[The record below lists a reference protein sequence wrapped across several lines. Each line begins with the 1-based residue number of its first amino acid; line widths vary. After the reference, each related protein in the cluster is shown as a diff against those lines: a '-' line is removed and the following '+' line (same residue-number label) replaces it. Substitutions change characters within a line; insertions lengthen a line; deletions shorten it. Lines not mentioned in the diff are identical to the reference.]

1 MKVTTDFTKTASN
14 GGANGSDLKAQIGP
28 VILLTAIFFINF
40 TARIVYAP
48 LMPVI
53 EAELGILHIEAG
65 SLFFLISM
73 GYFIAL
79 LCSGWFAAR
88 LNHRNTIILSS
99 VALSLTL
106 LSTALSKNLWTVRIT
121 LLFTGAAA
129 GLYLPS
135 GIAVL
140 MAIIRQNQLGKAIAI
155 HELAPTLALVVTPLF
170 SELILTR
177 FHWRTTLVLI
187 AVSGICSCWVF
198 TRFKW
203 IGAFEGAPPN
213 LDALKSFLREPAF
226 WLMIMLFGLGITGS
240 LGLYTML
247 PLYLVTDHGIDRN
260 FANTLVAFSRA
271 SGIFMTFVG
280 GWAADR
286 FGSGKT
292 MMVVFCLTGIFTMAM
307 GIATGTG
314 ILIAVFLQP
323 MVAVCFF
330 PAGFAMLSRIG
341 PPGSRNIAVSLT
353 VPAAFLI
360 GAGAVPTIIGYLG
373 DSASF
378 ALGITLVGCLIASGA
393 IAAWFLESQMKKGVL
408 LDNLT
413 NQ

>member
-1 MKVTTDFTKTASN
+1 MNDKTDHITTVSSD
-14 GGANGSDLKAQIGP
+14 GANVSNLRSQIGP
-28 VILLTAIFFINF
+28 LILLTAIFFVNF
-40 TARIVYAP
+40 SARIVYAP

-53 EAELGILHIEAG
+53 EAELGILHAEAG

-99 VALSLTL
+99 VALGLAL
-106 LSTALSKNLWTVRIT
+106 LSTALSENLWAIRFT
-121 LLFTGAAA
+121 LLLTGAAA

-140 MAIIRQNQLGKAIAI
+140 MSIIRQDQLGKAIAI
-155 HELAPTLALVVTPLF
+155 HELAPSLALVVVPLL
-170 SELILTR
+170 SEFILTW

-187 AVSGICSCWVF
+187 AVSGICFCWVF
-198 TRFKW
+198 TRFKL

-213 LDALKSFLREPAF
+213 LEALKTFLKEPPF
-226 WLMIMLFGLGITGS
+226 WLMVLLFGLGITGS
-240 LGLYTML
+240 FGLYTML
-247 PLYLVTDHGIDRN
+247 PLYLVTDHGFDRN
-260 FANTLVAFSRA
+260 YANTLVSFSRV
-271 SGIFMTFVG
+271 SGLFMTFVG

-286 FGSGKT
+286 FGSGRT
-292 MMVVFCLTGIFTMAM
+292 MIIVFFLTGISTVAM
-307 GIATGTG
+307 GITNGTG
-314 ILIAVFLQP
+314 ILFAVFMQP

-330 PAGFAMLSRIG
+330 PAGFKQLSRIG
-341 PPGSRNIAVSLT
+341 PPGTRNIVVSLT

-360 GAGAVPTIIGYLG
+360 GAGAVPTLIGFLG

-378 ALGITLVGCLIASGA
+378 ATGYILVGCLVTFGA
-393 IAAWFLESQMKKGVL
+393 LAAWFLDSLMKRNVFPDTLK
-408 LDNLT
+408 DH
-413 NQ
+413 